1 MLLEKGR
8 NNSRNN
14 KEMEPKWKQCPGG
27 DGTGDGSKGQ
37 CCKEQYCIG
46 TWNVRYMN
54 QCKLEVVKQEMA
66 RMNIDILGISELKRN
81 VTSKFN
87 SDDNYLYCCWQ
98 ESLRKKWSNSYSQ
111 WKSLKCSTQVQS
123 KKWQKDHCSFPRQ
136 TFNITVIQD
145 YVPTTNDEV
154 EVEWFYEDLKTF

>member
-66 RMNIDILGISELKRN
+66 RMNIDILGISELKRT

-87 SDDNYLYCCWQ
+87 SDNYLYYCWQ
-98 ESLRKKWSNSYSQ
+98 EPLRKKEEALIVNERVWNVV
-111 WKSLKCSTQVQS
+111 LRCNL
-123 KKWQKDHCSFPRQ
+123 KKWQKGHCSFPRQ

-145 YVPTTNDEV
+145 YVPTTNDEEV